1 MTPQPDEFGLP
12 LFEKF
17 PGLRN
22 ALPWVSLG
30 QWPTP
35 VSEAHHFASAQ
46 GLEAL
51 YVKREDLSHPQCAG
65 NKVRGIEFVIADAQ
79 RRGAKTILT
88 FSSEGSHHV
97 AKTAWHARRF
107 GIGTAAVVLPQP
119 HAHYVQGNIQTGLDA
134 GARYVRANTLTLL
147 PKLTLELLRARLG
160 RFAGRVYFLPAGGSS
175 LPACVGHVNAAFEL
189 KQQIEAGQLPEPD
202 FIYVALGSLGTAAGL
217 LVGCKLAGL
226 RTRLVGVVTSYRWY
240 CTSRRWARLA
250 RRLARF
256 IRRLDPSVPK
266 MKMNR
271 LDVSVIGTALGRG
284 YAQPTEEATRL
295 REAFREDEGIE
306 LDTTYTAKTLDG
318 AMQFINSGSLHH
330 KTHLFWHTYQ
340 APLRATS
347 AIL

>member
-12 LFEKF
+12 LFERF
-17 PGLRN
+17 PGLRE

-30 QWPTP
+30 AWPTP
-35 VSEAHHFASAQ
+35 VSEARHFAAAH
-46 GLEAL
+46 GLGAL

-79 RRGAKTILT
+79 RRCAKTIVT
-88 FSSEGSHHV
+88 FSSEGSHHI

-107 GIGTAAVVLPQP
+107 GIGTVAVVLPQH
-119 HAHYVQGNIQTGLDA
+119 HAHYVEGNIRTGLAA
-134 GARYVRANTLTLL
+134 GARYVRANYLTLL

-160 RFAGRVYFLPAGGSS
+160 GSRGRVYYLPAGGSA

-189 KQQIEAGQLPEPD
+189 KRQIDAGELPEPD
-202 FIYVALGSLGTAAGL
+202 YLYVALGSLGTAAGL

-250 RRLARF
+250 RQIARF
-256 IRRLDPSVPK
+256 MRRLDPSVPK
-266 MKMNR
+266 MRMNR
-271 LDVSVIGTALGRG
+271 SDVSVIGTALGRG
-284 YAQPTEEATRL
+284 YARPTEEATRL
-295 REAFREDEGIE
+295 REAFREAEGIE

-318 AMQFINSGSLHH
+318 AIQFIKSASLHD
-330 KTHLFWHTYQ
+330 KTNLFWHTYQ
-340 APLRATS
+340 APPESDPR
-347 AIL
+347 